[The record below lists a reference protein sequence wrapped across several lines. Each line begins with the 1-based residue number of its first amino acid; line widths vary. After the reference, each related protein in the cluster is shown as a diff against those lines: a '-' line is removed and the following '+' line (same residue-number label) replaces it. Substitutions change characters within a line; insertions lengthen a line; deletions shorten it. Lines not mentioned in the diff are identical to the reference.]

1 MSLSATLNTAGRSR
15 QADEQP
21 VLKGRGND
29 HLPNATHK
37 DDEDLEMAVAF
48 GSKEKVSDLDK
59 SSWTTANA

>member
-1 MSLSATLNTAGRSR
+1 M
-15 QADEQP
+15 
-21 VLKGRGND
+21 LKGRGND